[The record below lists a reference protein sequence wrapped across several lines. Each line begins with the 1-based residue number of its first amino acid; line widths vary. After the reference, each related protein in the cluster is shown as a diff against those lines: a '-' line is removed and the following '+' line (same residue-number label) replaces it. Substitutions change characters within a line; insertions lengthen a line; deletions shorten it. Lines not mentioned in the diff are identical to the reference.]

1 MEYTITLT
9 NKRVWDFYEQHKNI
23 NVEDMNVMFVEILEK
38 LFNDSSASLNAGVAR
53 QLLDNVRTLQNQMES
68 FSESF
73 SKIQNDLI
81 MNFSIKFSE
90 FKKEYIDDIKMILSN
105 NTTEK
110 IAPLIERYND
120 ILQDK
125 TKILI
130 NDVIPKN
137 QEVLKNDILTVM
149 KALQDN
155 LNKDFEQISN
165 QQMSPEV
172 LENFVTKIDDKFSKT
187 LINSQGVL
195 NTLVSSSEQ
204 RITNKM
210 SEIKDITTTSNV
222 INNQVHTNLGEMLK
236 KFENSSAKGR
246 ISENILLNVL
256 QTLYPIAEINTVG
269 GTKESGDI
277 SLVRRDKPTILFENK
292 NYDINVGKS
301 EIEKFYRD
309 IDVQNCH
316 GILLSQKT
324 AIVNKNNFE
333 IEIYNDNVIIF
344 LHNVN
349 YDSDKIR
356 TAVEIID
363 HFQQVLIE
371 TADNDEDDTEK
382 FEISKDK
389 LEEINVEYNTFVLNK
404 LNHIKTIK
412 EFNQKILT
420 QAENFKMP
428 NLENILSK
436 NFSNSLSSKEQIC
449 EFCNYKAKNAR
460 ALTAHLRACGDN
472 KDKKKALKNTLQNN
486 DVQQQS
492 GQSSVGT
499 QLLTQKAA
507 ALNTAQK

>member
-1 MEYTITLT
+1 MDYSITLT

-23 NVEDMNVMFVEILEK
+23 NVDDMNVMFVEILEK
-38 LFNDSSASLNAGVAR
+38 LLNDSAASLNAGVAR
-53 QLLDNVRTLQNQMES
+53 QLLDNVRTLQSQMNT
-68 FSESF
+68 FSDSF
-73 SKIQNDLI
+73 SKIQNDLM
-81 MNFSIKFSE
+81 MNFTMKFSE

-105 NTTEK
+105 NTSEK

-130 NDVIPKN
+130 NDIIPKN
-137 QEVLKNDILTVM
+137 QEVLKKDILTVM
-149 KALQDN
+149 KALQEN
-155 LNKDFEQISN
+155 LNKEFDQISN
-165 QQMSPEV
+165 QQLSPEI
-172 LENFVTKIDDKFSKT
+172 LENFVIKIDDKFSKT
-187 LINSQGVL
+187 LVNSQGVL
-195 NTLVSSSEQ
+195 NSMVSSSEQ
-204 RITNKM
+204 RITSKM
-210 SEIKDITTTSNV
+210 SEIKDITATNST
-222 INNQVHTNLGEMLK
+222 IQQQVHTNLNEMLK

-246 ISENILLNVL
+246 ISENLLLNVI
-256 QTLYPIAEINTVG
+256 QTLYPIAEINTVA

-292 NYDINVGKS
+292 NYDINVGKA

-333 IEIYNDNVIIF
+333 IEIYNGNVVVF

-349 YDSDKIR
+349 YDADKIR
-356 TAVEIID
+356 TAVDIID

-371 TADNDEDDTEK
+371 TSDNGEDDAEK
-382 FEISKDK
+382 MEIGKEK

-412 EFNQKILT
+412 EYNQKILT

-436 NFSNSLSSKEQIC
+436 NFANSLSSKEQIC
-449 EFCNYKAKNAR
+449 EFCKFRAKNAR
-460 ALTAHLRACGDN
+460 ALTAHLRACGENKGKRAELKNALQNIMINAKENIDN
-472 KDKKKALKNTLQNN
+472 KKNKQDSEPKK
-486 DVQQQS
+486 
-492 GQSSVGT
+492 
-499 QLLTQKAA
+499 
-507 ALNTAQK
+507 

>member
-1 MEYTITLT
+1 MDYSITLT

-38 LFNDSSASLNAGVAR
+38 LLNDSAASLNAGVAR
-53 QLLDNVRTLQNQMES
+53 QLLDNVRTLQTQMHS
-68 FSESF
+68 FSDSF

-81 MNFSIKFSE
+81 MNFTMKFSE

-105 NTTEK
+105 NTSEK

-130 NDVIPKN
+130 NDIIPKN
-137 QEVLKNDILTVM
+137 QEVLKKDILTVM
-149 KALQDN
+149 KALQEN
-155 LNKDFEQISN
+155 LDKEFDQIAN
-165 QQMSPEV
+165 QQLSPEI
-172 LENFVTKIDDKFSKT
+172 LESFVIKIDDKFSKT
-187 LINSQGVL
+187 LVNSQGVL
-195 NTLVSSSEQ
+195 NSMVSSSEQ

-210 SEIKDITTTSNV
+210 SEIKDITAT
-222 INNQVHTNLGEMLK
+222 NNTIQQQVHTNLGEMLK

-246 ISENILLNVL
+246 ISENILLNVI
-256 QTLYPIAEINTVG
+256 QTLYPIAEINIVA

-333 IEIYNDNVIIF
+333 IEIYNGNVVIF

-356 TAVEIID
+356 TAVDIID

-371 TADNDEDDTEK
+371 TSDNGEDDAEK
-382 FEISKDK
+382 MEISKEK
-389 LEEINVEYNTFVLNK
+389 LEEINVEFNTFVLNK

-412 EFNQKILT
+412 EFHQKILT

-460 ALTAHLRACGDN
+460 ALTAHLRACGEN
-472 KDKKKALKNTLQNN
+472 KGKRAELKNTKENKN
-486 DVQQQS
+486 
-492 GQSSVGT
+492 G
-499 QLLTQKAA
+499 
-507 ALNTAQK
+507 

>member
-1 MEYTITLT
+1 MIKKDIKNLYYIILSMDYSITLT
-9 NKRVWDFYEQHKNI
+9 NKRVWDFYEQHKNL

-38 LFNDSSASLNAGVAR
+38 LLNDSAASLNAGVAR
-53 QLLDNVRTLQNQMES
+53 QLLDNVRTLQSQMNT
-68 FSESF
+68 FSDSF
-73 SKIQNDLI
+73 SKIQNDLM
-81 MNFSIKFSE
+81 MNFTMKFSE

-105 NTTEK
+105 NTSEK

-130 NDVIPKN
+130 NDIIPKN
-137 QEVLKNDILTVM
+137 QEVLKKDILTVM
-149 KALQDN
+149 KALQEN
-155 LNKDFEQISN
+155 LNKEFDQISN
-165 QQMSPEV
+165 QQLSPEV
-172 LENFVTKIDDKFSKT
+172 LESFVIKIDDKFSKT
-187 LINSQGVL
+187 LVNSQGVL
-195 NTLVSSSEQ
+195 NSMVSSSEQ
-204 RITNKM
+204 RITSKM
-210 SEIKDITTTSNV
+210 SEIKDITATNST
-222 INNQVHTNLGEMLK
+222 IQQQVHTNLNEMLK

-246 ISENILLNVL
+246 ISENLLLNVI
-256 QTLYPIAEINTVG
+256 QTLYPIAEINTVA

-333 IEIYNDNVIIF
+333 IEIYNGNVVVF

-349 YDSDKIR
+349 YDADKIR
-356 TAVEIID
+356 TAVDIID

-371 TADNDEDDTEK
+371 TNENGEDDAEK
-382 FEISKDK
+382 MEIGKEK
-389 LEEINVEYNTFVLNK
+389 LEEINAEFNAFVLNK

-412 EFNQKILT
+412 EYNQKILT

-428 NLENILSK
+428 SLENILSK
-436 NFSNSLSSKEQIC
+436 NFANSLSSKEQIC
-449 EFCNYKAKNAR
+449 EFCSYKAKNAR
-460 ALTAHLRACGDN
+460 ALTAHLRACGEN
-472 KDKKKALKNTLQNN
+472 KGKRAELKNT
-486 DVQQQS
+486 
-492 GQSSVGT
+492 
-499 QLLTQKAA
+499 K
-507 ALNTAQK
+507 

>member
-1 MEYTITLT
+1 MEYSITLT

-38 LFNDSSASLNAGVAR
+38 LFNDSAASLNAGVAR
-53 QLLDNVRTLQNQMES
+53 QLLDNVRTLQNQMNS
-68 FSESF
+68 FSDSF
-73 SKIQNDLI
+73 SKIQNDLM
-81 MNFSIKFSE
+81 MNFTMKFSE

-105 NTTEK
+105 NTSEK

-130 NDVIPKN
+130 NDIIPKN
-137 QEVLKNDILTVM
+137 QEVLKKDILTVM
-149 KALQDN
+149 KTLQEN
-155 LNKDFEQISN
+155 LNKEFDQISN
-165 QQMSPEV
+165 QQLSPEL
-172 LENFVTKIDDKFSKT
+172 LENFVIKIDDKFSKT
-187 LINSQGVL
+187 IVNSQGVL
-195 NTLVSSSEQ
+195 NSMVSSSEQ

-210 SEIKDITTTSNV
+210 SEIKDITAT
-222 INNQVHTNLGEMLK
+222 NNTIQQQVHTNLGEMLK

-246 ISENILLNVL
+246 ISENLLLNVI
-256 QTLYPIAEINTVG
+256 QTLYPIAEINIVA

-292 NYDINVGKS
+292 NYDINVGKA

-309 IDVQNCH
+309 IDVQNCS

-324 AIVNKNNFE
+324 AVVNKNNFE
-333 IEIYNDNVIIF
+333 IEIYNGNVVIF

-356 TAVEIID
+356 TAVDIID
-363 HFQQVLIE
+363 HFQQVLVEIS
-371 TADNDEDDTEK
+371 DNGEDDTEK
-382 FEISKDK
+382 MEIGKEK
-389 LEEINVEYNTFVLNK
+389 LEEINIEFNTFVLNK

-412 EFNQKILT
+412 EYNQKILS

-436 NFSNSLSSKEQIC
+436 NFANSLSSKEQVC

-460 ALTAHLRACGDN
+460 ALTAHLRACGEN
-472 KDKKKALKNTLQNN
+472 RGKRTELKNALQNIMINAKENIETKKK
-486 DVQQQS
+486 
-492 GQSSVGT
+492 
-499 QLLTQKAA
+499 
-507 ALNTAQK
+507 

>member
-1 MEYTITLT
+1 MIEKRYKELIRITYNMDYSITLT

-38 LFNDSSASLNAGVAR
+38 LLNDSAASLNAGVAR
-53 QLLDNVRTLQNQMES
+53 QLLDNVRTLQSQMNT
-68 FSESF
+68 FSDSF
-73 SKIQNDLI
+73 SKIQNDLM
-81 MNFSIKFSE
+81 MNFTMKFSE

-105 NTTEK
+105 NTSEK

-130 NDVIPKN
+130 NDIIPKN
-137 QEVLKNDILTVM
+137 QEVLKKDILTVM
-149 KALQDN
+149 KALQEN
-155 LNKDFEQISN
+155 LNKEFDQISN
-165 QQMSPEV
+165 QQLSPEV
-172 LENFVTKIDDKFSKT
+172 LENFVIKIDDKFSKT
-187 LINSQGVL
+187 LVNSQGVL
-195 NTLVSSSEQ
+195 NSMVSSSEQ
-204 RITNKM
+204 RITSKM
-210 SEIKDITTTSNV
+210 SEIKDITATNST
-222 INNQVHTNLGEMLK
+222 IQQQVHTNLNEMLK

-246 ISENILLNVL
+246 ISENLLLNVI
-256 QTLYPIAEINTVG
+256 QTLYPIAEINTVA

-333 IEIYNDNVIIF
+333 IEIYNGNVVVF

-349 YDSDKIR
+349 YDADKIR
-356 TAVEIID
+356 TAVDIID

-371 TADNDEDDTEK
+371 TNENGEDDAEK
-382 FEISKDK
+382 MEIGKEK
-389 LEEINVEYNTFVLNK
+389 LEEINAEFNAFVLNK

-412 EFNQKILT
+412 EYNQKILT

-428 NLENILSK
+428 SLENILSK
-436 NFSNSLSSKEQIC
+436 NFANSLSSKEQIC
-449 EFCNYKAKNAR
+449 EFCSYKAKNAR
-460 ALTAHLRACGDN
+460 ALTAHLRACGEN
-472 KDKKKALKNTLQNN
+472 KGKRAELKNT
-486 DVQQQS
+486 
-492 GQSSVGT
+492 
-499 QLLTQKAA
+499 K
-507 ALNTAQK
+507 